1 MINSISAID
10 LSDLLGSRTDSVR
23 RQTRQR
29 SKISDMVFELLCED
43 EEIQLEGYKS
53 YTSVEFTEGHHMVVE
68 GEDFDGLRKRT
79 EFYVGCADPNCE
91 DEPTDKDNVSEYLQ
105 DIVYKVMK
113 NRAAAIRIK
122 KQEGLVETRDLLTKA
137 LDELRMRFCSLASAY
152 IGRNYEVLELVT
164 GGSPKPYNYPKVVR
178 LVEVTNTTFPYEYR
192 AIQMDV
198 DGSMDTVTL
207 SLIELGNEQ

>member
-1 MINSISAID
+1 MMNSISAIG
-10 LSDLLGSRTDSVR
+10 LSDLLSSMPDTSSRR
-23 RQTRQR
+23 KRNR
-29 SKISDMVFELLCED
+29 SEISDKVFELLCED

-68 GEDFDGLRKRT
+68 GADLDGLRKRT
-79 EFYVGCADPNCE
+79 EFYVSCADPDCE

-105 DIVYKVMK
+105 GIVDEVMK
-113 NRAAAIRIK
+113 NRAAAMKIK
-122 KQEGLVETRDLLTKA
+122 KQEGLVETRDMLTKA

-152 IGRNYEVLELVT
+152 IGRTYEVLELVT
-164 GGSPKPYNYPKVVR
+164 DGSPKPYNYPKVVR